1 MVHGPGASIME
12 RFRDLADPRMERSK
26 RQQSPDI
33 VAVAISAMLCGAD
46 SWVQVEM
53 FGRGKEEW
61 FRTVPDLPHG
71 ISSHDTPGDV
81 FSRLDPGGGGL
92 MPGEVVI
99 DGRPV
104 LSEAEGTVRRPH
116 DRAAAEQAVH
126 LVSTWASPE
135 LVEGQHADLGTGQDA
150 GESQHHNRHSPVAG
164 NAGTGVERNCPPGV
178 IVLLSTDSVAR
189 IEKRPFHPSHRSR
202 PAHCRQR
209 RLFQHS
215 LLSAQWSTFP
225 APLTE
230 QAMNP
235 HGVPGTAQ
243 FRTAQQ
249 GCLPTVFQI
258 SRLGRS

>member
-1 MVHGPGASIME
+1 MVHGPDAAIME
-12 RFRDLADPRMERSK
+12 RCRGLADPRMERSK

-104 LSEAEGTVRRPH
+104 LS
-116 DRAAAEQAVH
+116 
-126 LVSTWASPE
+126 
-135 LVEGQHADLGTGQDA
+135 
-150 GESQHHNRHSPVAG
+150 
-164 NAGTGVERNCPPGV
+164 
-178 IVLLSTDSVAR
+178 
-189 IEKRPFHPSHRSR
+189 
-202 PAHCRQR
+202 
-209 RLFQHS
+209 
-215 LLSAQWSTFP
+215 
-225 APLTE
+225 
-230 QAMNP
+230 
-235 HGVPGTAQ
+235 
-243 FRTAQQ
+243 
-249 GCLPTVFQI
+249 
-258 SRLGRS
+258 